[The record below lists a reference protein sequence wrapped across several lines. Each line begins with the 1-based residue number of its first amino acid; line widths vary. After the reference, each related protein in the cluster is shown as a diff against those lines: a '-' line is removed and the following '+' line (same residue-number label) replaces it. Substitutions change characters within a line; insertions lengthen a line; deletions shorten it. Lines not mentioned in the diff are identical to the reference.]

1 MLVHHII
8 LTYHLYCNYNQQIQK
23 QLGYQKK
30 TASKGGEDIDL
41 DEDDRKKVSTL
52 LSDIFRNQ
60 VPTDWDKR
68 KDLYNIALDVS
79 RILSSNEILGTIWGA
94 ADDQEGVLYWL
105 LDFNNQ
111 AKDILKRHESGYS
124 KEDKNDVDLAT
135 QVSEVADAALKI
147 SRRCV
152 AAKPIADLS
161 VISMRER
168 YQSKLGPLRFDSVDS
183 MQNHFFLKKS
193 PSAPSTLNTR
203 LLFKELAAYRTALPV
218 EYGSSCFCRVIN
230 NRLDMLRVMIT
241 GPDETPYA
249 NGCFMFDISMPANY
263 PTSNPKVQFL
273 TTGGG
278 RIRFNPNLYNCGKV
292 CLSLLGT
299 WAGPGW
305 IAGQSTLLQVLI
317 SIQSLILVPDPYFN
331 EPCYD
336 RQRGTPQGDA
346 QSKAYNKS
354 IRGHTL
360 SAAIESHLTAILN
373 NNNPYVEFEPVMIK
387 HFLEKRS
394 LIQKEMWSWVKGDGQ
409 HLGPKVSK
417 ICNLLEQLDNR
428 ERSSKSKRKRAAKSN
443 EPIDLSDEPRAKAAK
458 SNNEPITLDD
468 SDEDEQKKPAA
479 AQLKS
484 NETIE
489 IDISSDDDD
498 KKEKKSEKPAA
509 VKKKKAITETIEIDL
524 SSDEETVMKK
534 KKAEV

>member
-1 MLVHHII
+1 M
-8 LTYHLYCNYNQQIQK
+8 
-23 QLGYQKK
+23 
-30 TASKGGEDIDL
+30 
-41 DEDDRKKVSTL
+41 
-52 LSDIFRNQ
+52 
-60 VPTDWDKR
+60 
-68 KDLYNIALDVS
+68 DVS
-79 RILSSNEILGTIWGA
+79 RVLSSNEILGTIWGT

-124 KEDKNDVDLAT
+124 KEDQNDVDLAT
-135 QVSEVADAALKI
+135 QVSEVADVALKI

-193 PSAPSTLNTR
+193 PSVPSTLNTR

-241 GPDETPYA
+241 GPDDTPYA

-305 IAGQSTLLQVLI
+305 VSGQSTLLQVLI

-360 SAAIESHLTAILN
+360 SAAIEEHLTAILS

-394 LIQKEMWSWVKGDGQ
+394 LIQKELWSWVKGDGQ
-409 HLGPKVSK
+409 SLGPKVSK

-428 ERSSKSKRKRAAKSN
+428 ERSSKSKRKRATKSN
-443 EPIDLSDEPRAKAAK
+443 EPIDLSDEPWAKAKVAK

-468 SDEDEQKKPAA
+468 SDSEDDEQKKPAA
-479 AQLKS
+479 AHLKS

-489 IDISSDDDD
+489 IDLSSDDE
-498 KKEKKSEKPAA
+498 KEEKKSEKTVAE
-509 VKKKKAITETIEIDL
+509 KKKAITETIEIDL
-524 SSDEETVMKK
+524 SSDDEETD
-534 KKAEV
+534 EVTKTKEEV